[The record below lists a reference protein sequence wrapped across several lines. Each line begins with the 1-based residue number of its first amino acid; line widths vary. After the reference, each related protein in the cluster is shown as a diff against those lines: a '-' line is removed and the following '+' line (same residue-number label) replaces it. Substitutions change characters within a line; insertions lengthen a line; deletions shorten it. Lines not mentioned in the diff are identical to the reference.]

1 MSDRTMFFS
10 LLSAEQTFYTQGIS
24 SGTANQISISITGE
38 NFLHG
43 KKFDA

>member
-1 MSDRTMFFS
+1 MFFS
-10 LLSAEQTFYTQGIS
+10 LLSAEQTFYTQKGGDIFRD
-24 SGTANQISISITGE
+24 GKPSIHLSLAG